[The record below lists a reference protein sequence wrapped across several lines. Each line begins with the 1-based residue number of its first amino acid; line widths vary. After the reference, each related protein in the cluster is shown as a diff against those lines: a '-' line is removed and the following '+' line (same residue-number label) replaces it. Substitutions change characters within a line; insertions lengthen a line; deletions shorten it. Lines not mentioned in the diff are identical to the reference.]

1 MKKSTTKRNGQRL
14 RDFLG
19 DKTYDEAV
27 NLATCMIISNSYAYS
42 KLMKFV
48 DEQHPSDEHQ
58 AAYFVD
64 TVSKLVALPDEEI
77 ERFARQNAN
86 SHGYVRM
93 CKLARA
99 IRAILNFEE
108 E

>member
-1 MKKSTTKRNGQRL
+1 MKKSTTKRNGHRL
-14 RDFLG
+14 RQFLG
-19 DKTYDEAV
+19 GKTYDEAV
-27 NLATCMIISNSYAYS
+27 SLATCLIISNSYAYS

-48 DEQHPSDEHQ
+48 EEQHPSDETQ

-64 TVSKLVALPDEEI
+64 SVTKLVALSDDEI

-99 IRAILNFEE
+99 IRTILNSEE
-108 E
+108 D